1 MANELKNRLW
11 VLDFTMECVSD
22 NMSNIT
28 CKRELSWNG
37 CFPQCLYRYVYWRNI
52 YTKTGWLSDS
62 ATKGIEHARL
72 ISISQNTVL
81 VLWVSQCLHRFSL
94 WMFWIKS
101 GCCLVDLG
109 NESAVCVVLDEG
121 VRQPNFS
128 QNFTP
133 VYRSL
138 RGSWRWLQFPF
149 RKLRMNIILINR
161 AARKQGIWMCI
172 WTDKENTGK
181 LPKTAKW
188 LREYT
193 TRKNW

>member
-1 MANELKNRLW
+1 MANELKKITRW
-11 VLDFTMECVSD
+11 VLDFTMECVSN

-72 ISISQNTVL
+72 NSIPQNSVV
-81 VLWVSQCLHRFSL
+81 VLWVSQCLHRFPL
-94 WMFWIKS
+94 VMFWIQS

-109 NESAVCVVLDEG
+109 NESAGCVVLDEG
-121 VRQPNFS
+121 VRQPATCFTNFS

-133 VYRSL
+133 VYR
-138 RGSWRWLQFPF
+138 FPVGF
-149 RKLRMNIILINR
+149 
-161 AARKQGIWMCI
+161 
-172 WTDKENTGK
+172 
-181 LPKTAKW
+181 
-188 LREYT
+188 
-193 TRKNW
+193 